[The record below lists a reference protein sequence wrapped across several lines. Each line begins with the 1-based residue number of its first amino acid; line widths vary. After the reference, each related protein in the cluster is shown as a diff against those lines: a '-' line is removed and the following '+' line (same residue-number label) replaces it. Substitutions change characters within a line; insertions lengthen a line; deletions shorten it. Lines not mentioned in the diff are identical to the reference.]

1 MHGRDRE
8 CGPVGRRVGCVAGA
22 AVLGLLLAGC
32 SGGGTTTGGDPGAR
46 SLPSGQS
53 CQSVRSEM
61 DKMLSRGVQPKVEAA
76 QAGRKLAPAQQAE
89 VDQYNRLL
97 AQYLGARCHL

>member
-1 MHGRDRE
+1 MHGRDRVNK
-8 CGPVGRRVGCVAGA
+8 CLTRVCVVASATA
-22 AVLGLLLAGC
+22 AGLLLAGC
-32 SGGGTTTGGDPGAR
+32 GGGGPQAGGDPGAR
-46 SLPSGQS
+46 ALPSGQS
-53 CQSVRSEM
+53 CQTVRAEM

-97 AQYLGARCHL
+97 AQYLGARCHQ

>member
-1 MHGRDRE
+1 MHGRNHRNFR
-8 CGPVGRRVGCVAGA
+8 GARLSVVVGATVA
-22 AVLGLLLAGC
+22 GLLLAGC
-32 SGGGTTTGGDPGAR
+32 GGGGSQPGGDPGAR
-46 SLPSGQS
+46 ALPSGQS
-53 CQSVRSEM
+53 CQTVRGEM

-97 AQYLGARCHL
+97 AQYLGARCHQ